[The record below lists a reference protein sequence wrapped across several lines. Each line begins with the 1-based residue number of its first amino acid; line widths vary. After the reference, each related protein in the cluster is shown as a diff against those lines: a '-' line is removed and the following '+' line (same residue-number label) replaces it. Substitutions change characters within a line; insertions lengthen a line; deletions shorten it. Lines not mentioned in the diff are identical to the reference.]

1 MVSIKVLKRMDA
13 SSVTIAIVLGFI
25 LWGAVSSIGGLLTAL
40 VTGNGD
46 GVEFVDFVRPLV
58 AVIFELLL
66 LEIGVRVAVIL
77 REGYIK
83 GK

>member
-1 MVSIKVLKRMDA
+1 MVSIKVLKRKDA

-40 VTGNGD
+40 VTGNGS

-58 AVIFELLL
+58 AVVFELLL

>member
-1 MVSIKVLKRMDA
+1 MVSIKVLKRRDA

-25 LWGAVSSIGGLLTAL
+25 LWGVVNSIGALLTAL
-40 VTGNGD
+40 VTGSGN

-66 LEIGVRVAVIL
+66 LEIGVRLAVIL

>member
-1 MVSIKVLKRMDA
+1 MVSIKVLKRKDA

-40 VTGNGD
+40 VTGNGA

-66 LEIGVRVAVIL
+66 LEIAVRVAVIL